1 MKKFLVISYYDGNIE
16 VDNIFDTYQEA
27 KEFMIF
33 DVFAFIE
40 PLNIEELD
48 EDKCWISNYSAF
60 ANVLGDMPCDWVIKE
75 IEV

>member
-16 VDNIFDTYQEA
+16 VDNVCDTYQEA

-33 DVFAFIE
+33 DVLAFIE
-40 PLNIEELD
+40 PLTMEELD
-48 EDKCWISNYSAF
+48 EDKCWISDYSAF
-60 ANVLGDMPCDWVIKE
+60 ANVLVDMPCDWVIKE

>member
-16 VDNIFDTYQEA
+16 VDNVFNTYQEA
-27 KEFMIF
+27 REFMIF
-33 DVFAFIE
+33 DVLAFIE
-40 PLNIEELD
+40 PLTFDELD
-48 EDKCWISNYSAF
+48 EDKCWIGNYSAF